1 VYRYFGFVPVAAAVA
16 DWALFFHLLGALAL
30 IAGVVVAGV
39 GYEAARRRRSAAEV
53 ALLLG
58 LTRAGV
64 LLVAVGSLLV
74 LPFGLWLVHIEHV
87 GYGASWVDAAL
98 GLFAAMGALGG
109 FGGQRPRRARELAA
123 QLAETHH
130 GESAELRAL
139 LDDRVARSANYLSAA
154 LLVAIVVLMVFKPGG
169 PSG

>member
-1 VYRYFGFVPVAAAVA
+1 MPVAAAVA
-16 DWALFFHLLGALAL
+16 DWALFFHLLGAFAL
-30 IAGVVVAGV
+30 SAGVVVAGV
-39 GYEAARRRRSAAEV
+39 GYEAARRRRSPAEV

-58 LTRAGV
+58 LTRVGV

-87 GYGASWVDAAL
+87 GYGAGWVDAAL
-98 GLFAAMGALGG
+98 GLFVAMGALGG
-109 FGGQRPRRARELAA
+109 FGGQRPKRARELAA
-123 QLAETHH
+123 QLAENDY

-154 LLVAIVVLMVFKPGG
+154 VLVAIVVLMVFKPGG
-169 PSG
+169 PGG